1 MFEDE
6 IKMEEKSSNIIPL
19 LMAIGLAIAIIGGIG
34 YFILES
40 NRTLTQEQAT
50 QIVNDILKSQ
60 GQAKVH
66 FHAGGRIE
74 ASMDEKPFDPHYKLL
89 EKLGVVKLGKPTYKG
104 LEVTITPE
112 GMAELQKCGAE
123 LDKNADG
130 TDAVT
135 VPLATRKLIA
145 VNKIDMPRPGMARVD
160 YTWNWI
166 PTKLG
171 EDFDANSKVMATLPV
186 WDRTVLIQKYG
197 ADFYKDA
204 EPKKVS
210 ITLAWDDKIRNW
222 KPYTEY

>member
-6 IKMEEKSSNIIPL
+6 IRMEERSSNIIPL
-19 LMAIGLAIAIIGGIG
+19 LMAVALAVAIIGGIG

-40 NRTLTQEQAT
+40 RRTLTQEQAVK
-50 QIVNDILKSQ
+50 IVNDILKTQ
-60 GQAKVH
+60 GVATVH
-66 FHAGGRIE
+66 FHAGGRVE
-74 ASMDEKPFDPHYKLL
+74 PSMDEKPFDPHYKLL
-89 EKLGVVKLGKPTYKG
+89 DKLVVVKLGKPTYKG

-112 GMAELQKCGAE
+112 GMAELQKCGAA

-135 VPLATRKLIA
+135 VPLANRKLIA
-145 VNKIDMPRPGMARVD
+145 VNKVEIPRPGMAKVE
-160 YTWNWI
+160 YTWTWA

-186 WDRTVLIQKYG
+186 WDRTILIQKYG

-204 EPKKVS
+204 EVKKVT
-210 ITLAWDDKIRNW
+210 IKLAWDDKARNW